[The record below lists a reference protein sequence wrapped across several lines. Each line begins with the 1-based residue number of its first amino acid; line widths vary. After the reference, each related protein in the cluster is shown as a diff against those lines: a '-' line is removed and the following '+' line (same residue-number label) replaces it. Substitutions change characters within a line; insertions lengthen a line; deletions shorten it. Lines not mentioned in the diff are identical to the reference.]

1 MKQNHFS
8 KQRLLCLPLVLCM
21 LLSLLAPF
29 AAAQSVGT
37 VKVKQTAK
45 TTRSVTISWSYSGSV
60 TKCELLRYNK
70 ETKKYDSLGKTSK
83 TAYTLKKL
91 EPGEDYVLAVRP
103 LLVSGGKTTRGKSVK
118 IRVYTAI
125 NAVPKIRQTETTDNS
140 HVLNWKKINGAEKYE
155 VYYYNTADKKF
166 NLLGETSNDYVRMV
180 NLKPAMLYQY
190 RIRAISIASDGK
202 RIKAPASATFTAYT
216 VPGAVKNVKTLD
228 LTTTGYRLQWD
239 AVTGANGY
247 IVTKFNEESGK
258 YEELTK
264 TATPSLTVREQAPG
278 STAYY
283 KICAYATLQ
292 DVNRCGAETDPLP
305 VTTKPETV
313 KPVFVSGDPSSK
325 KHKVKIKWTPNDKVD
340 GYRIFATD
348 TEGKNLTMVE
358 EIKLATAKTIVIT
371 LPKKCDKAYIYMQTY
386 IVTDH
391 GRVYSDYSA
400 PLVVSKPT
408 ETTTTAKS
416 K

>member
-1 MKQNHFS
+1 MKQNRFS
-8 KQRLLCLPLVLCM
+8 KKRLVCLALALCM
-21 LLSLLAPF
+21 LLSLLTPF

-45 TTRSVTISWSYSGSV
+45 TTRSVTITWSYSGSV
-60 TKCELLRYNK
+60 TGCELLRYNK
-70 ETKKYDSLGKTSK
+70 QAKQYESLGKTSK
-83 TAYTLKKL
+83 TTYTLKKL
-91 EPGEDYVLAVRP
+91 EPGEDYLLALRP
-103 LLVSGGKTTRGKSVK
+103 LLIAGGKTTQGKSVK
-118 IRVYTAI
+118 IRVYTAV
-125 NAVPKIRQTETTDNS
+125 NAVPKITQSETTDNS

-155 VYYYNTADKKF
+155 VYYYNTNDKKF
-166 NLLGETSNDYVRMV
+166 NLLGETANNYVRMV

-190 RIRAISIASDGK
+190 RVRAISIASDGK
-202 RIKAPASATFTAYT
+202 RIKAAASKTFTAYT

-247 IVTKFNEESGK
+247 IVTRFNEESGK

-264 TATPSLTVREQAPG
+264 TATPSLTVRELAPG

-292 DVNRCGAETDPLP
+292 DVNRAGEETAPLP

-313 KPVFVSGDPSSK
+313 KPVFVSGDPASK
-325 KHKVKIKWTPNDKVD
+325 KHKVKIKWTPNEKCD
-340 GYRIFATD
+340 GYRIYATE
-348 TEGKNLTMVE
+348 TEGKDLTMVE
-358 EIKLATAKTIVIT
+358 EVKLGTAKTIVIT
-371 LPKKCDKAYIYMQTY
+371 LPKKCDKTYIYMQTY

-400 PLVVSKPT
+400 PLVVSTPT